1 MVLTCSLQNW
11 PLWKR
16 DCLFLIHAFGFV
28 CTAAVPSS
36 LLAAATEVLAETFET
51 SITKITQLT
60 GFMLLAVGSAGLF
73 VSVLSRLFGKR
84 PQFVFASFMCLIGT
98 IVGAAAEN
106 YNTLLAGRLIQ
117 GLGACAY
124 ESMLVA
130 IVGDLYF
137 VHERGLRV
145 AFFNFCFASLNAI
158 GSLIA
163 GPITTK
169 YGWRYMFYIYI
180 PFIGLQVLLVV
191 FCATETTFQ
200 RNHLFETDIVA
211 DIDYDD
217 LARKEAGETK
227 VDPADQVENTN
238 TTAGSAIPPKK
249 TYWQY
254 IAFYHGR
261 QSHDSPIKLFLR
273 PFAICLNPAII
284 WVCTTTPRQHKHHS

>member
-1 MVLTCSLQNW
+1 M
-11 PLWKR
+11 
-16 DCLFLIHAFGFV
+16 
-28 CTAAVPSS
+28 PSS
-36 LLAAATEVLAETFET
+36 LLAAATEVLADTFDV

-60 GFMLLAVGSAGLF
+60 GFMLLAVGSSGLF
-73 VSVLSRLFGKR
+73 VSVLARLFGKR

-98 IVGAAAEN
+98 VIGASAEN
-106 YNTLLAGRLIQ
+106 YNTLLAGRMIQ

-163 GPITTK
+163 GPITTT

-191 FCATETTFQ
+191 FGATETSFQ
-200 RNHLFETDIVA
+200 RNHLFETDIAA
-211 DIDYDD
+211 DVDYDD

-227 VDPADQVENTN
+227 FVASDDQVENSNN
-238 TTAGSAIPPKK
+238 TATSAVPPKK

-261 QSHDSPIKLFLR
+261 QSHDNPIKLFLR

-284 WVCTTTPRQHKHHS
+284 WVGS